1 MEELR
6 RNSLAKAHDI
16 IAEIVRNML
25 EGSEQLQYTTL
36 VPSLYHVYLHS
47 DDYQRLE
54 GIFPKIIDEAKRAL
68 SEELERMK
76 KDDDPPR
83 ILQNLG
89 FSKKSPMQFVSAQE
103 GWFIAFYES
112 VDEQTRPGDIVI
124 DSELAL
130 PPKTEYSSGLK
141 TKRITTRLK
150 SGKPTSAQKYQDAET
165 RRDGAYAKITYE
177 DDCGRQ
183 IYLMTKPQIV
193 VGRGGKDYWVDLKLQ
208 TLPDVSREH
217 IRLRW
222 DATSHQF
229 YIKDLSRLG
238 TTVNGKVI
246 PSSVETDQEH
256 KLDKNIEVVLPAHA
270 SIGLAGVVFL
280 NFEGA
285 GLL

>member
-1 MEELR
+1 MEEKKRDRL
-6 RNSLAKAHDI
+6 LKGQDI

-25 EGSEQLQYTTL
+25 EGREPLQYTTL
-36 VPSLYHVYLHS
+36 VPSLYQVYLHT
-47 DDYQRLE
+47 DDYKRLE
-54 GIFPKIIDEAKRAL
+54 GILPRIIEEAKRAL
-68 SEELERMK
+68 ADELERMK
-76 KDDDPPR
+76 QNAAPSR

-89 FSKKSPMQFVSAQE
+89 LSKKNHMQFVSAQE

-112 VDEQTRPGDIVI
+112 VDEETQPGDIVI

-141 TKRITTRLK
+141 TRRITTRLK
-150 SGKPTSAQKYQDAET
+150 GGKATSAQKYEDSET
-165 RRDGAYAKITYE
+165 RRDRVYANITYE
-177 DDCGRQ
+177 DDSGKQ
-183 IYLMTKPQIV
+183 AYLMMKTQIV

-222 DATSHQF
+222 DEGSHQF

-238 TTVNGKVI
+238 TTVNGKLI
-246 PSSVETDQEH
+246 PSSIETDQEQ
-256 KLDKNIEVVLPAHA
+256 KRDKNIEVLLPAQA

-280 NFEGA
+280 SFESA
-285 GLL
+285 GGL